1 MTRLERWQRAKSLGD
16 EPPEEVRKILETRQ
30 GVLDLKHSV
39 LHDKS
44 V

>member
-1 MTRLERWQRAKSLGD
+1 MTRLERWQRADKLGD
-16 EPPEEVRKILETRQ
+16 EPPPEIKAILESRE

-39 LHDKS
+39 LHDKG